1 MDAAVME
8 VARLVLRQ
16 EAESEATPVCA
27 GSNDYDGRMGV
38 RISSIFVIF
47 VGSLWGKSIS
57 SPAIT
62 SGVWCSYITAISFGI
77 WRSHPYNSLTFDC
90 HMIFFSLYIY
100 IYICILTS
108 FRCHLPYLRQTL
120 QDQAGPSMDILR
132 SQVLRIRRHHR
143 HSIHP
148 LARPC
153 KRGSRQSMPGGPNHL
168 LRHLPLA

>member
-1 MDAAVME
+1 ME

-62 SGVWCSYITAISFGI
+62 SGVWCSYITAVSFSI
-77 WRSHPYNSLTFDC
+77 WRSHLYKSLTLDC
-90 HMIFFSLYIY
+90 HMTFLSPFIY
-100 IYICILTS
+100 ILTS
-108 FRCHLPYLRQTL
+108 TRCHLPYLRQTL

>member
-1 MDAAVME
+1 MDAAAME

-77 WRSHPYNSLTFDC
+77 WRSHLYKSLTIAC
-90 HMIFFSLYIY
+90 HMISLYIHKY
-100 IYICILTS
+100 ILTS
-108 FRCHLPYLRQTL
+108 SRCHLPHLRQTL
-120 QDQAGPSMDILR
+120 QNQAGPSMDILR